1 MEEDRATHEA
11 DPRLVTRIVGSYVRH
26 HKIGV
31 DQLAGLIAEVNRT
44 LGGLRRAAPPEEA
57 LVPAVPIKRSVG
69 RDAVVCLECGFRNQ
83 MLRRHLRTAHGLEA
97 TAYRSR
103 WNLSADHPLT
113 APSYS
118 SRRSALAKGYGF
130 GRKRQVVVSAPA
142 PAIAA
147 ALPKRRGRPPKS
159 PAATA

>member
-26 HKIGV
+26 RKIGV

-44 LGGLRRAAPPEEA
+44 LGGLWRGAP
-57 LVPAVPIKRSVG
+57 PAVPIKRSVG

-130 GRKRQVVVSAPA
+130 GRKRQAVVSAPA